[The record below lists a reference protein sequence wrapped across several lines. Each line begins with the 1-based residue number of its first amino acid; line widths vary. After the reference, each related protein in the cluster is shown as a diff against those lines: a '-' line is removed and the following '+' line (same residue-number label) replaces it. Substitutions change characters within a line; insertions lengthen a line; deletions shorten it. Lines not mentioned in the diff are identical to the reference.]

1 MGAVLSFVTG
11 FVAPVFIIISPI
23 TSYADQIAAIYRSK
37 SSAGFSL
44 DIPLIMLVASI
55 LRVFYFPG
63 AQYDMS
69 LLIQA
74 TIMIIV
80 QVILLHVALENRPS
94 PSSKGGEASVPF
106 AGIKDGEFSAR
117 PYHFW
122 QWRSPKPYW
131 QFLLYLFITLMACE
145 LVLAP
150 LDSAYS
156 FYSSTIG
163 YLGLAIEATLPI
175 PQILANNRTRSCK
188 GFRFSV
194 LVSWIAGDA
203 MKMLWFFTATTEI
216 PWAFKFCG
224 MFQACC
230 DSFLGVQ
237 YFMYGTGDSIPSHAH
252 SGISIRQNG
261 GARSPR
267 AVHIPMLEKDDRLD

>member
-1 MGAVLSFVTG
+1 LG
-11 FVAPVFIIISPI
+11 FLANYPH
-23 TSYADQIAAIYRSK
+23 R
-37 SSAGFSL
+37 
-44 DIPLIMLVASI
+44 
-55 LRVFYFPG
+55 
-63 AQYDMS
+63 
-69 LLIQA
+69 
-74 TIMIIV
+74 
-80 QVILLHVALENRPS
+80 
-94 PSSKGGEASVPF
+94 
-106 AGIKDGEFSAR
+106 
-117 PYHFW
+117 
-122 QWRSPKPYW
+122 YW
-131 QFLLYLFITLMACE
+131 QFLLYLIITLMACE
-145 LVLAP
+145 LMFAP
-150 LDSAYS
+150 FGFTYD

-237 YFMYGTGDSIPSHAH
+237 YFMYGTGEAVPSHAH
-252 SGISIRQNG
+252 SGISIP
-261 GARSPR
+261 RSPR

>member
-1 MGAVLSFVTG
+1 MANY
-11 FVAPVFIIISPI
+11 P
-23 TSYADQIAAIYRSK
+23 R
-37 SSAGFSL
+37 
-44 DIPLIMLVASI
+44 
-55 LRVFYFPG
+55 R
-63 AQYDMS
+63 
-69 LLIQA
+69 
-74 TIMIIV
+74 
-80 QVILLHVALENRPS
+80 
-94 PSSKGGEASVPF
+94 
-106 AGIKDGEFSAR
+106 
-117 PYHFW
+117 
-122 QWRSPKPYW
+122 YW

-145 LVLAP
+145 LILAP
-150 LDSAYS
+150 FGFAYD

-175 PQILANNRTRSCK
+175 PQILANNRMRSCK

-237 YFMYGTGDSIPSHAH
+237 YFMYGTGESVPSLAH
-252 SGISIRQNG
+252 TGISIRQNG